1 MVNVNGI
8 DEDFQERLR
17 QAESAEREMQRLQPL
32 ASEAPQLRLQK
43 AKVQKEEERRRAK
56 EESLYKAKQSAQ
68 SAADKQVRVPELLGH
83 AARAVIELYTLLK
96 DIESSRRQALEE
108 LAVADRVDYDI
119 ELEEGEEHERS
130 LDRDTRGLAYA
141 LAARHGDTKV
151 KQMLEELDP
160 DFTMLRGCNLD
171 EPLYR
176 DVANFVVRHAV
187 PKEAAPQPVIS
198 QPAAQAPEQPA
209 KPAPTSTPVP
219 PFPPQPTPEEYANGT
234 NGANGADDSSL

>member
-176 DVANFVVRHAV
+176 DVANFVACDQSARGTSARTTSQAGAHQHTG
-187 PKEAAPQPVIS
+187 APV
-198 QPAAQAPEQPA
+198 PAA
-209 KPAPTSTPVP
+209 
-219 PFPPQPTPEEYANGT
+219 ANSGRVRQRHQRRQR
-234 NGANGADDSSL
+234 S

>member
-1 MVNVNGI
+1 MVNGNGI
-8 DEDFQERLR
+8 DESFNDRLR
-17 QAESAEREMQRLQPL
+17 QAESAEREVQRLEPL
-32 ASEAPQLRLQK
+32 AAEAPQLRLQK
-43 AKVQKEEERRRAK
+43 AKAQKEEERKRAK
-56 EESLYKAKQSAQ
+56 DESFYKAKNAAQ
-68 SAADKQVRVPELLGH
+68 TASDKQNRVPDLLGQ
-83 AARAVIELYTLLK
+83 AARTVIELYTLLK
-96 DIESSRRQALEE
+96 EIDSSRRQAMEA

-160 DFTMLRGCNLD
+160 EFTMLRGCNLD

-187 PKEAAPQPVIS
+187 PQEAPPQTLMTKTPEPVPS
-198 QPAAQAPEQPA
+198 V
-209 KPAPTSTPVP
+209 PVP
-219 PFPPQPTPEEYANGT
+219 PFPDQPSNGT
-234 NGANGADDSSL
+234 NEAAGPDAASGENGAGGPNI